1 VVPLHIPIMN
11 MLNNYCML
19 LMIMFGGMKIIALEE
34 YADFATLD
42 TKKLFS
48 KLKSHELS
56 RKGRPNHDS
65 SLTSKALITSAHVGG
80 HDANPANNISS
91 SLEFSLLSLTA
102 TSDEQYE
109 SIPDDEIAPLARK
122 FRTLHKFYKE
132 RRWSPRGC
140 FECSDTIHF
149 IIDSPKRKKF
159 DSSNKYDCTNQNDSS
174 NKADHKKNNS
184 FRD

>member
-34 YADFATLD
+34 YADFTTLD

-80 HDANPANNISS
+80 HDANPVNNISS

-109 SIPDDEIAPLARK
+109 SIPCPAGKKVPHLAQVLQGEEVVTQGLLRVQRHHPL
-122 FRTLHKFYKE
+122 H
-132 RRWSPRGC
+132 
-140 FECSDTIHF
+140 H
-149 IIDSPKRKKF
+149 
-159 DSSNKYDCTNQNDSS
+159 
-174 NKADHKKNNS
+174 
-184 FRD
+184 